1 MGALTE
7 SMTRLRDE
15 ILVLRH
21 NRDTF
26 RAELQRSTKE
36 AQVRVSALR
45 RMIAHDLAGARRAW
59 CGFVAGSQ
67 ATRSQTVRRAHEVV
81 LQPTVE
87 HRHEA
92 RIPLP
97 LVEARPSTEKSPF
110 KKHRKH

>member
-15 ILVLRH
+15 ILELRH
-21 NRDTF
+21 NRETF
-26 RAELQRSTKE
+26 RAELERSTKE

-45 RMIAHDLAGARRAW
+45 RVIANDLAGARRAW
-59 CGFVAGSQ
+59 CGSVPGSQ
-67 ATRSQTVRRAHEVV
+67 ATRRAHEVA
-81 LQPTVE
+81 LQPAVE

-92 RIPLP
+92 RIPPP
-97 LVEARPSTEKSPF
+97 LVVALPSTGKSPF